1 MLDWLSTWLSP
12 QDQQQQQE
20 TYRHGLDQYEEDGD
34 WIQVSP
40 VPKEPQQLQPIPKE
54 AIVDEVPKVP
64 PPIKNNNN
72 NNNNNTKQEEEE
84 NTLNNDSSAKHL
96 SRQERRHQAR
106 MALKE
111 KKVQTR
117 PTPCRPNAPVVNH
130 CLPTRTMS
138 IEC

>member
-12 QDQQQQQE
+12 QEQKQQQQE

-40 VPKEPQQLQPIPKE
+40 VPKEPQQLQPVPKE
-54 AIVDEVPKVP
+54 AILDDIPKD
-64 PPIKNNNN
+64 PISIKSPGPEPSNKKE
-72 NNNNNTKQEEEE
+72 TSSE
-84 NTLNNDSSAKHL
+84 NNDSSSSAKHL
-96 SRQERRHQAR
+96 SRQERRYQAR

-111 KKVQTR
+111 KKLQTR
-117 PTPCRPNAPVVNH
+117 PTPCRPNATVNH
-130 CLPTRTMS
+130 CLSSTRTMS